1 MVFFQGFPNF
11 PPKFVCIIIRF
22 TVFFS
27 ISSQLFL
34 GLCFLHLLPDVE
46 QGMQQSFEF
55 SEKFPFAGFTVALGL
70 LIILVIEKLVELCK
84 PTSEKSPTPSEQ
96 LPSPSGKC

>member
-1 MVFFQGFPNF
+1 
-11 PPKFVCIIIRF
+11 
-22 TVFFS
+22 
-27 ISSQLFL
+27 
-34 GLCFLHLLPDVE
+34 
-46 QGMQQSFEF
+46 MQQSFEF

-84 PTSEKSPTPSEQ
+84 PTLDTSSTPSEQ